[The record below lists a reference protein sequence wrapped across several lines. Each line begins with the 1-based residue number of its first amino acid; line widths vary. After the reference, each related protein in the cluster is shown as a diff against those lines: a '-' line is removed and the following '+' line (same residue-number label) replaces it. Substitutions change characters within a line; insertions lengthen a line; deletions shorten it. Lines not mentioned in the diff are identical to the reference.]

1 MTSFLINFVSKDL
14 VCIWSTF
21 IVLSN
26 IEDTELHILLHFL
39 RICEQMSI
47 VYLLTDI
54 IRQLQSKEM
63 ILAKFNLGIQ

>member
-1 MTSFLINFVSKDL
+1 
-14 VCIWSTF
+14 
-21 IVLSN
+21 
-26 IEDTELHILLHFL
+26 
-39 RICEQMSI
+39 MSI